1 MYHFVYHRQNNSTDK
16 NNRVMKKLIGR
27 YYNRFPDNYGL
38 IVVRSIMV
46 TYKLNLM
53 DDVRDV
59 MSFLQL
65 PQHPGNT

>member
-1 MYHFVYHRQNNSTDK
+1 MYHFMYHWQNNSTDK
-16 NNRVMKKLIGR
+16 STRVINKLISR
-27 YYNRFPDNYGL
+27 YYNTFPDNYGL